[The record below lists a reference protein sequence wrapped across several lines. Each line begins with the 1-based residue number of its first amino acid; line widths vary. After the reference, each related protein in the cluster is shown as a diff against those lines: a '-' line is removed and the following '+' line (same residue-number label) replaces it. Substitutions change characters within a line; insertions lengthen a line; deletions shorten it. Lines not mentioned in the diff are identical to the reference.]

1 MKLRR
6 FSPEKLKSKG
16 FSLIELLVI
25 VVIVSFMILAM
36 LSLYVAGQRYFMTG
50 SARADI
56 LRDNRHVLNYIS
68 RDIKGAI
75 QVLPGWDSYTTS
87 SSCLVLQV
95 PSLDSNRL
103 IIDIDNEFDHIVYS
117 LNSESPNRIERIIDG
132 KDGIS
137 SREDRTRVMATRVSS
152 FQLSSGGVDL
162 SSVSDFNQVSSID
175 ITLITTQNLLGR
187 TFQETLKTSVKMRN
201 KFE

>member
-6 FSPEKLKSKG
+6 FRPEKLKPKC

-25 VVIVSFMILAM
+25 VAIVSFMILAM
-36 LSLYVAGQRYFMTG
+36 LSLHVAGQRYFMTG

-75 QVLPGWDSYTTS
+75 QVLPGWDVYTTS

-95 PSLDSNRL
+95 PSLDSKEL
-103 IIDIDNEFDHIVYS
+103 IIDIDNEFDHIVYR
-117 LNSESPNRIERIIDG
+117 LNSESPNRIERIVDG
-132 KDGIS
+132 KDGTS
-137 SREDRTRVMATRVSS
+137 SRENRTRVIATRVNS
-152 FQLSSGGVDL
+152 FQLSTGGVDL
-162 SSVSDFNQVSSID
+162 SSVSDFNQILID
-175 ITLITTQNLLGR
+175 LLP
-187 TFQETLKTSVKMRN
+187 
-201 KFE
+201 

>member
-6 FSPEKLKSKG
+6 FRPEQLKSKG

-25 VVIVSFMILAM
+25 VAIVSFMILAM
-36 LSLYVAGQRYFMTG
+36 LSLYIAGQRYFMAG
-50 SARADI
+50 NARADV
-56 LRDNRHVLNYIS
+56 LRDNRYVFSYIS

-75 QVLPGWDSYTTS
+75 QVLPGWDVYATS

-95 PSLDSNRL
+95 PSLDSNGL
-103 IIDIDNEFDHIVYS
+103 IIDIDNEFDHIVYR
-117 LNSESPNRIERIIDG
+117 LNSESPNRIERIVDG

-137 SREDRTRVMATRVSS
+137 SREDRTRVIATRVNS
-152 FQLSSGGVDL
+152 FQLSSGGVGL

-175 ITLITTQNLLGR
+175 ITLIATQNLLGR
-187 TFQETLKTSVKMRN
+187 TYQETLKTGVKLRN